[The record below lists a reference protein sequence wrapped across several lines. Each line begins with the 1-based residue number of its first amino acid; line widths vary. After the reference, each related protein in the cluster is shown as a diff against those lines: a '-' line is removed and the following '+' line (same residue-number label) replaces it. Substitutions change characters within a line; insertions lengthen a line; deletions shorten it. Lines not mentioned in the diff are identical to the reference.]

1 MFLGDEKKTVS
12 VMLYSSKKLRELWAQ
27 LVDQVETMDERFEK
41 INERLE
47 KYRKNFNEIVNSV
60 DK

>member
-12 VMLYSSKKLRELWAQ
+12 VMLYTSKKLRELWAQ
-27 LVDQVETMDERFEK
+27 LRDQVETMDERFEE
-41 INERLE
+41 INDRLE
-47 KYRKNFNEIVNSV
+47 KYRKKFNEIINSA

>member
-12 VMLYSSKKLRELWAQ
+12 VMLYTSKKLRELWAQ
-27 LVDQVETMDERFEK
+27 LRDQVETMDERFEK
-41 INERLE
+41 INDRLE
-47 KYRKNFNEIVNSV
+47 KYRKKFNEIIDSA